1 MRHRALR
8 FWRRLGRDPKARSRR
23 TLVRAIVHLPSDC
36 RDVFVAKRFTGM
48 SLDEIAEHL
57 DLDRDVVEGRLAQ
70 SLVQLCRAV
79 DGGATTRS

>member
-1 MRHRALR
+1 MRQGALR
-8 FWRRLGRDPKARSRR
+8 FWRRLGRSPEARDRR
-23 TLVRAIVHLPSDC
+23 ALVRAIVHLPPDC

-57 DLDRDVVEGRLAQ
+57 DLDRDVVEARLAQ

>member
-8 FWRRLGRDPKARSRR
+8 FWRRLGRDPKARGRR
-23 TLVRAIVHLPSDC
+23 VLVRAIVHLPSDC

-57 DLDRDVVEGRLAQ
+57 DLDRDVVEARLAAA
-70 SLVQLCRAV
+70 LVQLCRAV
-79 DGGATTRS
+79 DGPAAKRS